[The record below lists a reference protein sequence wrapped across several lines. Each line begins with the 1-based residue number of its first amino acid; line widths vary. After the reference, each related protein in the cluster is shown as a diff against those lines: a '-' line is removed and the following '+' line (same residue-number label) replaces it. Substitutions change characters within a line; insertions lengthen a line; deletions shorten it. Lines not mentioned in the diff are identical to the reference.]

1 MVEHYSD
8 EETIFQIVNDL
19 LESKDGTHNACEL
32 MLIISD
38 LILKEEPPV
47 LQALIKTE
55 KYIIS
60 K

>member
-1 MVEHYSD
+1 MIEHYSD
-8 EETIFQIVNDL
+8 EETIFQIVDDL
-19 LESKDGTHNACEL
+19 LESKDGTHNANEL